1 MKPMNTFRS
10 PRYVPENPE
19 YWGMINNPPQ
29 LTPVLMDIRG
39 EILQQTYNHFILW

>member
-1 MKPMNTFRS
+1 MKLLNNHDI
-10 PRYVPENPE
+10 PENPE
-19 YWGMINNPPQ
+19 YGAMIDPTPPF